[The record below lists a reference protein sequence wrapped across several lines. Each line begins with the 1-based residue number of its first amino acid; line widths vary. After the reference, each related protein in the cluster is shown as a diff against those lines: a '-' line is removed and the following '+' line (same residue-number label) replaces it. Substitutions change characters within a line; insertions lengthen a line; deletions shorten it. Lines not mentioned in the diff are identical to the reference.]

1 MNTLILK
8 NGALGANSATNEVLD
23 HAIAA
28 LQAKGQTPT
37 VHDLSANPLPHIHG
51 GNLQSE
57 LSNTLIAEIKAQD
70 VIVIGAPMYNFG
82 IPSTLK
88 SYLDHVLRAGETF
101 RYTANGPEGLLT
113 GKKAIVVMASGGK
126 YDEAPAA
133 AMDFVRPYLK
143 TVLGFVGIT
152 DVQFVNV
159 QGVAFGPEART
170 AAIEAAKQAVA
181 AALA

>member
-143 TVLGFVGIT
+143 AVLGFVGIT

-170 AAIEAAKQAVA
+170 AAIEAAKQAVT

>member
-1 MNTLILK
+1 MQALFLK

-23 HAIAA
+23 HAVQA
-28 LQAKGQTPT
+28 LQARGIAPT
-37 VHDLSANPLPHIHG
+37 VHDLSAQPLPHVNG

-57 LSNTLIAEIKAQD
+57 LANRLIAEIKAQD
-70 VIVIGAPMYNFG
+70 VLVIGAPMYNFG

-113 GKKAIVVMASGGK
+113 GKRAIVVMASGGK

-143 TVLGFVGIT
+143 AVLGFVGIT
-152 DVQFVNV
+152 DVQFVSV

-170 AAIEAAKQAVA
+170 AAIEAAKQAVS

>member
-1 MNTLILK
+1 
-8 NGALGANSATNEVLD
+8 
-23 HAIAA
+23 
-28 LQAKGQTPT
+28 
-37 VHDLSANPLPHIHG
+37 
-51 GNLQSE
+51 
-57 LSNTLIAEIKAQD
+57 
-70 VIVIGAPMYNFG
+70 
-82 IPSTLK
+82 
-88 SYLDHVLRAGETF
+88 
-101 RYTANGPEGLLT
+101 
-113 GKKAIVVMASGGK
+113 MASGGK

-143 TVLGFVGIT
+143 AVLGFVGIT